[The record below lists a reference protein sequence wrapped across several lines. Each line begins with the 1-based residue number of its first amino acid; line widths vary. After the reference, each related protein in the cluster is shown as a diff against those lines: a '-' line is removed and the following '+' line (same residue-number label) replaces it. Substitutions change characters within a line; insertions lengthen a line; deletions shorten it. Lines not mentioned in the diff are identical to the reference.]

1 MKDGVEVSVYMIVH
15 NGSRFIRA
23 AVDSIL
29 AQSFPDFEFVVVDDG
44 STDETADILNS
55 YRDGRLRVV
64 HQPHC
69 GGPRASNRALA
80 ECKGD
85 LIARID
91 ADDIA
96 LPDRIARQVEFLRR
110 NPDVGMVSSN
120 YLHIDE
126 NEEPLWEVR
135 LPESHSDLLRQL
147 WLRNRILHSATMI
160 RRSVV
165 EAVGNYDEI
174 LRFAQDYDFWL
185 RIASRFKLAN
195 LPQILAKKRLH
206 GGATRL
212 SSNRQNMQC
221 FLLVRRRA
229 AEMYGLGWIYRIRL
243 LKYHLL
249 PVSPPPL
256 LSMLLRMQ
264 WWFKKLLYRFRLVC
278 GGVRG
283 KGIHA

>member
-96 LPDRIARQVEFLRR
+96 LPDRISRQVEFLRR

-278 GGVRG
+278 GGVDR
-283 KGIHA
+283 KGIRA